1 MQMAF
6 LVLMPLFLSAPI
18 SLGGLGLEPAMI
30 GTILGA
36 VGLLDGVVQALFLAR
51 VVNAWGPKRVF
62 QLGLTTF
69 VPLFALCPLMSLY
82 ARAHGL
88 TWVVWAMVGVQNVLR
103 CVMHMSFGTIFL
115 FITSSAP
122 DRRVLGAVN
131 GVAQVVA
138 SVVRAVGPAAAT
150 SLFAT
155 SLERNWLGGYGVY
168 AILIPSCILLSSVS
182 TFLPTHM
189 WPKPGEDQEEG

>member
-18 SLGGLGLEPAMI
+18 SLGGLGLEPPTI
-30 GTILGA
+30 GTILGT
-36 VGLLDGVVQALFLAR
+36 VGLLDGVAQALFLAR
-51 VVNAWGPKRVF
+51 IVHAWGPKRVF
-62 QLGLTTF
+62 QLGLAMF
-69 VPLFALCPLMSLY
+69 VPLFALYPIMSLY